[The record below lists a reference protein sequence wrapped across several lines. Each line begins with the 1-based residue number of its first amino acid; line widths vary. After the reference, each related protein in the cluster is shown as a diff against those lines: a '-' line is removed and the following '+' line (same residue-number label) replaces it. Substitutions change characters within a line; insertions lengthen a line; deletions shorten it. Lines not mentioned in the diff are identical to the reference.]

1 MSPTTL
7 TRLLTA
13 AVSLSATLSASAN
26 LQPQYNGSYPAATG
40 TDAASFAKT
49 KFDFVVVG
57 GGTAGLVL
65 AYRLSENP
73 KISVGV
79 IEAGQY
85 RPDDPLIGT
94 PTAGNLLGN
103 ADIGTLL
110 GNPTYDWMFQ
120 SVPQAAL
127 NGLVID
133 YPRGK
138 VVGGSSAI
146 NSMIWQRASDVDY
159 DNWNTVFQNGPGWS
173 AQGLE
178 PYFKRVE
185 SWTEPELLFPG
196 QQRDP
201 ALATAH
207 GTNGPISVSYDT
219 FLTDIEVP
227 SVAAANS
234 IGIPTNSNPD
244 GGNET
249 FIALTARSVDPK
261 TGLRSYAGNAYYQ
274 TAIGRPNLKL
284 LSQAVVSKINFS
296 KSGKSGIVATG
307 VNYIV
312 GGKTY
317 TVSVEK
323 EVILAAGSLKTPQI
337 LELSGVG
344 NKTILSNLGIDVLL
358 DFPQIGEN
366 LQDHPVTLL
375 DFKVKDDVLTLDRL
389 NYNQTYSYEQQVL
402 YNTSAS
408 GAMSYTEAVVGP
420 LPLQKTVNSS
430 TFDAMFSNLTATL
443 ATQQQTP
450 IQKVQYA
457 ALESMVKSGAVGW
470 FELTVVPSGGVAS
483 TAANGSNY
491 LTSVAIE
498 LDVLSSPA
506 SLRTWLC
513 SMWLGTSTFYHRLT
527 SAGQHINSTDPTAQ
541 PVIDPKFLEIPWDA
555 EVLVHGSQ
563 WVRKWMQSEPIAG
576 LLEGEVTPSLNVQ
589 SDEEWD
595 AYVRTAVRTTN
606 HPLGTTAMAS
616 RALGGVVDPNL
627 KVYGLANVRVVDA
640 GIIPMTIGVAIQ
652 STIYA
657 MAEKA
662 ADLVKST
669 YGI

>member
-1 MSPTTL
+1 MSLTTL

-13 AVSLSATLSASAN
+13 AVSLGATLTAGAT
-26 LQPQYNGSYPAATG
+26 LQPQYNGSYPASTG

-57 GGTAGLVL
+57 GGTAGLVF

-73 KISVGV
+73 KVSVGV

-120 SVPQAAL
+120 SVPQTAL

-201 ALATAH
+201 ALANEH

-317 TVSVEK
+317 TVNVEK

-344 NKTILSNLGIDVLL
+344 NKTILSNLGIDVVL

-389 NYNQTYSYEQQVL
+389 NYNQTYSFEQQVL

-420 LPLQKTVNSS
+420 LPLQKTVDSS

-498 LDVLSSPA
+498 LHPFGRGYV
-506 SLRTWLC
+506 
-513 SMWLGTSTFYHRLT
+513 
-527 SAGQHINSTDPTAQ
+527 HINSTDPTVQ

-576 LLEGEVTPSLNVQ
+576 LLEGEITPSLNVQ

>member
-1 MSPTTL
+1 MSLTTL
-7 TRLLTA
+7 ARLLA
-13 AVSLSATLSASAN
+13 VAVSLSATLPACAN
-26 LQPQYNGSYPAATG
+26 LQPQYNGSYPAPTN
-40 TDAASFAKT
+40 TDASSFSKT

-65 AYRLSENP
+65 AYRLSANP
-73 KISVGV
+73 KVSVGV

-85 RPDDPLIGT
+85 RPDDPFIGT

-120 SVPQAAL
+120 SVPQTAL

-159 DNWNTVFQNGPGWS
+159 DNWNTVFGNGAGWS
-173 AQGLE
+173 AKGMQS
-178 PYFKRVE
+178 YFKRVE

-196 QQRDP
+196 QKRVP
-201 ALATAH
+201 ALATEH

-219 FLTDIEVP
+219 FLFDVEAP
-227 SVAAANS
+227 SVAAANA

-249 FIALTARSVDPK
+249 YIALTARSVDPK
-261 TGLRSYAGNAYYQ
+261 TAVRSYAGNAYYQ
-274 TAIGRPNLKL
+274 PVIGRPNLKL

-296 KSGKSGIVATG
+296 KGGKSGIVATG

-312 GGKTY
+312 DGKTY
-317 TVSVEK
+317 TVSVGK

-344 NKTILSNLGIDVLL
+344 NKTILSNLGIPVVL

-375 DFKVKDDVLTLDRL
+375 DFKVKPGVLTLDRL
-389 NYNQTYSYEQQVL
+389 NYNKTYANEQEAL
-402 YNTSAS
+402 YNNSAS
-408 GAMSYTEAVVGP
+408 GALTYTEAVIGP
-420 LPLQKTVNSS
+420 LPLQATVNSS
-430 TFDAMFSNLTATL
+430 TFNSMYKNLTTTL
-443 ATQQQTP
+443 AKRKQTP
-450 IQKVQYA
+450 IQKAQYA
-457 ALESMVKSGAVGW
+457 ALESMVKGGEVGW

-483 TAANGSNY
+483 TAVNGSNY

-498 LDVLSSPA
+498 LHPFGRGYV
-506 SLRTWLC
+506 
-513 SMWLGTSTFYHRLT
+513 
-527 SAGQHINSTDPTAQ
+527 HINSTDPNAQ

-563 WVRKWMQSEPIAG
+563 WIRKWMHTEPIAG
-576 LLEGEVTPSLNVQ
+576 LLDGDNVPGSNVQ
-589 SDEEWD
+589 TDAQWD
-595 AYVRTAVRTTN
+595 AYIRTAVRTTN

-627 KVYGLANVRVVDA
+627 KIYGLANVRVVDA

-652 STIYA
+652 STVYA

-662 ADLVKST
+662 ADLVKKS